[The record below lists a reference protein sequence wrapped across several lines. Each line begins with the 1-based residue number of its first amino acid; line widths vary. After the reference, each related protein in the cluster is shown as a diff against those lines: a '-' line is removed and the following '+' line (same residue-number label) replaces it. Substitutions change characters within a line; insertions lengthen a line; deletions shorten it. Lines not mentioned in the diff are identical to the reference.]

1 MYLFRLQPMVFDSYK
16 WQAADA
22 YAVLT
27 ALETDKFYDDSNKIL
42 WQPFSSHNMN
52 ACVKR
57 GQHLYYSTKHF
68 NTDDPY
74 YNWIGASPQGND
86 TWIKGRCL
94 HDYDCINTLSPG
106 ATQKVN
112 TLSIR
117 VYPRKMALASD
128 ISQFYGEEAET
139 YLILS
144 GLRGDTVTIAYYD
157 ASDVLIS
164 TTSVVSGETPS
175 IRKRIIRD
183 MDSLADPY
191 LPEFLR
197 NTVFSLLPETVRRID
212 IDITP
217 GASGIISK
225 IQQIAF
231 GKAYKIGHTEGKEL
245 NLGAVDYTRINYDD
259 WGKMSLIKGK
269 AAKTLAVS
277 LPVIGYLA
285 KYEEKILRLLQAT
298 RATPVIFHGVNT
310 IVTNTFVSSLAFIC
324 GILKSAS
331 VSEVHTN
338 KRTLDIQVDGIPTD
352 YNP

>member
-22 YAVLT
+22 YSVLT
-27 ALETDKFYDDSNKIL
+27 PTESSKFYDDTNKTP
-42 WQPFSSHNMN
+42 WQPFTSGYYKNT
-52 ACVKR
+52 CVRR
-57 GQHLYYSTKHF
+57 GQYLYYSARGK

-74 YNWIGASPQGND
+74 YNWIGSLPQGND

-106 ATQKVN
+106 ATQRVT

-144 GLRGDTVTIAYYD
+144 GLRSDTVTVAYYD

-175 IRKRIIRD
+175 TRKRIIRD
-183 MDSLADPY
+183 RDSFAEPY
-191 LPEFLR
+191 LPAILKD
-197 NTVFSLLPETVRRID
+197 TIFSVLPETARRID

-217 GASGIISK
+217 GSGIISK

-269 AAKTLAVS
+269 AAKTLSVS
-277 LPVIGYLA
+277 LPVIGHLA

-298 RATPVIFHGVNT
+298 RATPVIFHGVNN